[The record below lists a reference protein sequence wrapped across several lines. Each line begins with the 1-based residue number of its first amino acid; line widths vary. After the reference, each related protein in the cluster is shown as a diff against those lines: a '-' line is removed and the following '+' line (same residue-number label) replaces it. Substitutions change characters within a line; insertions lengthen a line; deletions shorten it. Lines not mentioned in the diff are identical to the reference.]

1 MATENR
7 CQRLARRLPPSGD
20 SGSGHKTST
29 GSQLRGPT
37 YGVVGLL
44 KNALRQIRRN
54 HALEHGTVAVLLE
67 RGVTPPLG
75 GYSTRGGFFIL
86 SRASTD
92 TVTAAA
98 FEALGRITEGQ
109 RQLAISRHCGT
120 NMAAGAVVAG
130 LLTVLLVG
138 KRGGRL
144 PRIPA
149 LAAAIVGVNLLSR
162 PIGNELQRRYTTLA
176 DLAGV
181 EIADVYPLWKGRYPA
196 HRVNTRLG
204 EP

>member
-1 MATENR
+1 M
-7 CQRLARRLPPSGD
+7 
-20 SGSGHKTST
+20 
-29 GSQLRGPT
+29 
-37 YGVVGLL
+37 L
-44 KNALRQIRRN
+44 KDAIRQIRRN

-67 RGVTPPLG
+67 RGVMPPLG

-86 SRASTD
+86 SKASTD
-92 TVTAAA
+92 TVTEAA

-120 NMAAGAVVAG
+120 NMVAGAVLAG
-130 LLTVLLVG
+130 LLTAFLMG
-138 KRGGRL
+138 RRGGRL

-149 LAAAIVGVNLLSR
+149 VAAAIIGANILSR

-181 EIADVYPLWKGRYPA
+181 EITDVYPLWKGRYTA
-196 HRVNTRLG
+196 HRVCTSFAD
-204 EP
+204 P

>member
-1 MATENR
+1 M
-7 CQRLARRLPPSGD
+7 LK
-20 SGSGHKTST
+20 KT
-29 GSQLRGPT
+29 
-37 YGVVGLL
+37 
-44 KNALRQIRRN
+44 LRQIRRN

-67 RGVTPPLG
+67 RGVKPPLG

-86 SRASTD
+86 SKASTD
-92 TVTAAA
+92 TVTEAA

-120 NMAAGAVVAG
+120 NMVAGAIVAG
-130 LLTVLLVG
+130 LLTALLMG

-149 LAAAIVGVNLLSR
+149 VAVAIVGANILSR
-162 PIGNELQRRYTTLA
+162 PIGNELQRRFTTLA

-181 EIADVYPLWKGRYPA
+181 EIADVSPLWRGRYTA
-196 HRVNTRLG
+196 HRVSTRFA